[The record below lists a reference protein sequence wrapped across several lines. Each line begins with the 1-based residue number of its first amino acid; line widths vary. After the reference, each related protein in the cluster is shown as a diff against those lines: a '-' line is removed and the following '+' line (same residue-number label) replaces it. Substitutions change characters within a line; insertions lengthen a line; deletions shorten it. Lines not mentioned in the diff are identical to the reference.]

1 MDARATSTP
10 WYSRL
15 AEAAAASQ
23 QTEDPLRDLLLR
35 PICEDDRDFLCAL
48 YAEVRSAEM
57 APVPWPDAAKQ
68 AFLAQQFALQH
79 QHYHTHYADA
89 EFLLIERTGR
99 PIGRIYVH
107 RVPGE
112 IRLMEVSLVAD
123 ERGRGIGGALL
134 RRLID
139 ESERAGADLTLHVE
153 ADNPAVRLY
162 RRHGFEHREDRGVY
176 QFYGRRPVGGA

>member
-1 MDARATSTP
+1 
-10 WYSRL
+10 L
-15 AEAAAASQ
+15 H
-23 QTEDPLRDLLLR
+23 LR
-35 PICEDDRDFLCAL
+35 PIREDDRDFLCAL
-48 YAEVRSAEM
+48 YAEVRASEM
-57 APVPWPDAAKQ
+57 APVPWPDVAKQ

-89 EFLLIERTGR
+89 EFLLIERAAM

-112 IRLMEVSLVAD
+112 IRLMEISLLTE

-134 RRLID
+134 RRLIA
-139 ESERAGADLTLHVE
+139 ESEQTAADLTLHVE

-176 QFYGRRPVGGA
+176 QFYGRRPAGCG